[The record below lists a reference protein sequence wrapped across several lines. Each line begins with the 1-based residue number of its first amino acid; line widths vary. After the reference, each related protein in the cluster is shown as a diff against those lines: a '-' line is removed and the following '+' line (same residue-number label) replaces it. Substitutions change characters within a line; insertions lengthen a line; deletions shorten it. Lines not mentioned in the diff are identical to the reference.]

1 MAGLLSK
8 DITLGYDS
16 TGAGS
21 SFTDLPLLME
31 VPELGGETEKVD
43 VTVLS
48 DPVKKYID
56 GIKDFGDLAFKFLY
70 DNSGATTSYRILKGL
85 EGQAKPTKFQIAIP
99 DGTKFV
105 FSGFVSVKLDSA
117 AVNAALTFTA
127 TIALNSDIEVTNPS
141 DEG

>member
-21 SFTDLPLLME
+21 SYTDLPLLME
-31 VPELGGETEKVD
+31 VPEIGGEAEKVD

-56 GIKDFGDLAFKFLY
+56 GIKDYGDLAFKFLY
-70 DNSGATTSYRILKGL
+70 DNSGATSSYRILKGL
-85 EGQAKPTKFQIAIP
+85 EGAASPTKFQVSIP
-99 DGTKFV
+99 DGTKLS

-141 DEG
+141 DE

>member
-31 VPELGGETEKVD
+31 VPELGGEAEKVD

-70 DNSGATTSYRILKGL
+70 DNSDATSSYRILKGL
-85 EGQAKPTKFQIAIP
+85 EGQKTPTKFQISIP

-141 DEG
+141 ED